1 MSGSITVMVACS
13 IVPKGLLLG
22 VRAMKEIN
30 ERENHNSA
38 YICLLLS
45 WISGVFLYIVVSKG
59 TGRWNGAQLARSVD
73 SHEVNLVNQWP
84 KDPSGL
90 VQIQSPP
97 QISDIQATVISM
109 TGSHSQG
116 FADSRSPPPGQRLLH
131 LGLHQWT
138 RQQDICSP
146 CLNASLP
153 QTLLEASFVLLPGQM
168 HKGLLIMNR
177 ALSALLNTEGLSR
190 CAGL

>member
-1 MSGSITVMVACS
+1 MGELRLCLHMLITFLDFQCFFSIS
-13 IVPKGLLLG
+13 WFQRGLADGTGARLT
-22 VRAMKEIN
+22 RSM
-30 ERENHNSA
+30 ENH
-38 YICLLLS
+38 
-45 WISGVFLYIVVSKG
+45 
-59 TGRWNGAQLARSVD
+59 R
-73 SHEVNLVNQWP
+73 VNLVNQRS
-84 KDPSGL
+84 KDPPSL

-97 QISDIQATVISM
+97 QFSGIQVPVISM

-116 FADSRSPPPGQRLLH
+116 FADSRSPLPGPTLLH

-138 RQQDICSP
+138 RQQDICSQG
-146 CLNASLP
+146 LNVSLP

-190 CAGL
+190 CAAL